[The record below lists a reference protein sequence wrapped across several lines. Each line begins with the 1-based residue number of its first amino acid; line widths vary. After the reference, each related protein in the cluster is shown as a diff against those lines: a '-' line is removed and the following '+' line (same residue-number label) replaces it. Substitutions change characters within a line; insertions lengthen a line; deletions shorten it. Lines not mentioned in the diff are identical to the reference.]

1 MTHRSNSIEKNRP
14 ITLQDDKNSLS
25 FSIGI
30 ESLDDI
36 SLKNFENLI
45 NPDDEYNYFE
55 WENMN
60 VGFNT
65 SKLVNKI

>member
-14 ITLQDDKNSLS
+14 IMLQDDKNSLS

>member
-1 MTHRSNSIEKNRP
+1 MTHRSNSIEKNRL
-14 ITLQDDKNSLS
+14 IMLQDDKNSLS

-45 NPDDEYNYFE
+45 NPDDECSYFE
-55 WENMN
+55 WDNIN
-60 VGFNT
+60 VGFSI
-65 SKLVNKI
+65 SKMVNKI